1 MLNDAREYTGE
12 WQNNKKQ
19 AQMLTKISM
28 RRRRGKKLKHY
39 IGRIWMWPA
48 SNNRASK
55 NQMIIYVIRCTVD
68 TAESNCQLVRIV
80 HIVRLDGVLRILSGA
95 NGVANDLQWCN

>member
-1 MLNDAREYTGE
+1 MPKYADAREYTGE

-55 NQMIIYVIRCTVD
+55 NQYEMTKREETEALLAGYGCGPHATIELAVMSRMVEFTAIIVIR
-68 TAESNCQLVRIV
+68 
-80 HIVRLDGVLRILSGA
+80 
-95 NGVANDLQWCN
+95 